1 MIYSIYVDLD
11 YDWDNLKNEEFK
23 IFLKENKFKAMYY
36 MMSKNYI
43 FKKVYIRRSPN
54 NHIHLRFDLY
64 FDVFKDNDIYEYL
77 TGFGIP
83 LYAMEF
89 IFDMF
94 IFRALL
100 KDDPYRIS
108 LDLQRYGLTGNLN
121 EINRIFNRKT
131 KNYETKRAGEWLNFD
146 EVVK

>member
-43 FKKVYIRRSPN
+43 FKKIYIRRSPN

-64 FDVFKDNDIYEYL
+64 LPDTY
-77 TGFGIP
+77 
-83 LYAMEF
+83 EF
-89 IFDMF
+89 ILKNNVYYNTIEFIMDMF

-121 EINRIFNRKT
+121 EINRIFDRKT
-131 KNYETKRAGEWLNFD
+131 KDYKTKRAGEWLNFV